1 MTLSM
6 SAQSFQIAF
15 VVWRESFEAL
25 LVVGILVT
33 WSLKR
38 APDKGRLALRA
49 IAAGVVCGL
58 VLAIALAALTT
69 YAASAFNGQV
79 EDIVQMLI
87 ALSACLLIVRMAFWM
102 RRIEKGAIGGLSAQA
117 TARASGQD
125 WLGLVALTALAVARE
140 GAETV
145 LFLYGI
151 LSSTEVNLGRGV
163 LPAATGL
170 LLAAATYWSF
180 KLGSVGIPK
189 RIFLGASQGLLLAL
203 GSGLMMT
210 AIDKAI
216 SIELVSPLSAPLWN
230 SSWLLDDSSGFGAF
244 LAGVIGYR
252 SRPELLP
259 IFGMTIY
266 WATASFAFVR
276 PMHSRL
282 SA

>member
-1 MTLSM
+1 MTLSV
-6 SAQSFQIAF
+6 SAQCFKIAF

-33 WSLKR
+33 WSLR
-38 APDKGRLALRA
+38 STPDKGRLAMRA

-58 VLAIALAALTT
+58 ALAIALAALTT
-69 YAASAFNGQV
+69 HAASAFNGQV

-87 ALSACLLIVRMAFWM
+87 AFSACLLIVKMVFWM
-102 RRIEKGAIGGLSAQA
+102 RGMEKGATGGLSAQ
-117 TARASGQD
+117 TMARTSGQN
-125 WLGLVALTALAVARE
+125 WFGLAVLAALAVARE

-151 LSSTEVNLGRGV
+151 LFSTQANLGRGI
-163 LPAATGL
+163 LSGGIGL
-170 LLAAATYWSF
+170 LLAAATYWSI
-180 KLGSVGIPK
+180 KLSSFGISK
-189 RIFLGASQGLLLAL
+189 NVFLGVSQGLLLAL

-210 AIDKAI
+210 AIDRAI

-230 SSWLLDDSSGFGAF
+230 STWLLDDSSGFGAF

-259 IFGMTIY
+259 VLAMAIY
-266 WATASFAFVR
+266 WATASVAFVR
-276 PMHSRL
+276 PMQSRL
-282 SA
+282 TA

>member
-15 VVWRESFEAL
+15 VVWRESLEAL

-33 WSLKR
+33 WSLKS
-38 APDKGRLALRA
+38 APDKGRLAMRA

-58 VLAIALAALTT
+58 VLATALAALTNH
-69 YAASAFNGQV
+69 AASAFNGHV

-87 ALSACLLIVRMAFWM
+87 AFAACLLIIRIVFWM
-102 RRIEKGAIGGLSAQA
+102 RRIEKGATDDLCAQA
-117 TARASGQD
+117 MARTSGQD
-125 WLGLVALTALAVARE
+125 WLGLVALTALAMARE

-151 LSSTEVNLGRGV
+151 LSPTEVNLGRGV
-163 LPAATGL
+163 LPAGAGL
-170 LLAAATYWSF
+170 LFAAATYWSF
-180 KLGSVGIPK
+180 KLGSFGIPK
-189 RIFLGASQGLLLAL
+189 RTFLGVSQGLLLAL

-216 SIELVSPLSAPLWN
+216 SIELVSPMSAPLWD

-252 SRPELLP
+252 SRLELLP
-259 IFGMTIY
+259 VLGMAIY
-266 WATASFAFVR
+266 WATTSFAFVR
-276 PMHSRL
+276 PIDARL